1 MVIRI
6 CLISTMFIFFTAVS
20 NKHEGNF
27 NQKRITV
34 IGKAVVMKHYAAVR
48 TDDSVFYFL
57 EGKDDWD
64 DKHLGKRVKVSGR
77 LYIKEWHDAK
87 KSENPEITAIPQQRY
102 GAWKMLKKP
111 RWSLVE

>member
-77 LYIKEWHDAK
+77 LYIKV
-87 KSENPEITAIPQQRY
+87 ITAIPQQRY

>member
-57 EGKDDWD
+57 DGKYKLLQYPCWEVYVIEDPLAEII
-64 DKHLGKRVKVSGR
+64 K
-77 LYIKEWHDAK
+77 IKEICLLIQK
-87 KSENPEITAIPQQRY
+87 EFGYK
-102 GAWKMLKKP
+102 LFP
-111 RWSLVE
+111 RPHSASVLDQIK

>member
-77 LYIKEWHDAK
+77 LYIKVWHDAK
-87 KSENPEITAIPQQRY
+87 KSENPEITAIPQLTLWCLENVKK
-102 GAWKMLKKP
+102 AKM
-111 RWSLVE
+111 EFG